1 MRAAHA
7 SPSGPRAGAGDG
19 EEVGMAL
26 MSVTVTVTFS
36 DLVVWLIVGAL
47 AGVVIGQAMAGRLLP
62 IIGDL
67 IVGALGGLLLNLIV
81 GYFLDLG
88 PYGLLGRIVVA
99 IIGAAILIAIA
110 HATRVSDRYPFRR
123 RATI

>member
-1 MRAAHA
+1 
-7 SPSGPRAGAGDG
+7 
-19 EEVGMAL
+19 MAL
-26 MSVTVTVTFS
+26 MAVTVTVTLS
-36 DLVVWLIVGAL
+36 DLVVWLIIGAL
-47 AGVVIGQAMAGRLLP
+47 AGVVIGQAIAGRLLQ

-67 IVGALGGLLLNLIV
+67 IVGALGALLLNLIV

-88 PYGLLGRIVVA
+88 PYGLLGRIVVS

-110 HATRVSDRYPFRR
+110 HATRVGDRYPFRR